1 MPAYAV
7 LGAQWGDEG
16 KGKVIDFL
24 ARDADIVARF
34 SGGNNA
40 GHTVINAG
48 EEFSLHLV
56 PCGIFWPQ
64 ALNVIGNGVVADPDV
79 LIEEI
84 DHLQSRG
91 IDMTGR
97 LMLSERAHLVMP
109 YHILLDELME
119 NARGASALGTTRK
132 GIGPAYSDKAA
143 RTGILAADLL
153 DVEELFPRLE
163 VILDYHNAVITKVLG
178 GTAVCLKATFD
189 KCREWAE
196 QLGEYIGPVDNV
208 VRESLDDGGTV
219 LLEGAQGALLDLDH
233 GSYPYVTS
241 SNPTVGGACVGLGI
255 HPRYMGGILGVFKAY
270 STRVGAGPFPTEFLD
285 EAGETVAGGPYTVD
299 EIRDLAKEFGA
310 TTGRPRRV
318 GWFDAVAARHSAR
331 LNGYTSV
338 VLTKL
343 DILDHFDTVKICTS
357 YELDGEVVDDFPA
370 SDTALERCKPIY
382 EEHPGWDKPTPSVT
396 RREDLPK
403 EALSYVD
410 RLQEL
415 IGSPVYIISTGRE
428 RHETVMTRSVFA
440 G

>member
-7 LGAQWGDEG
+7 LGAQGGDEG
-16 KGKVIDFL
+16 KGKIIDFL

-40 GHTVINAG
+40 GHTVINNG
-48 EEFSLHLV
+48 EKFSLHLL

-79 LIEEI
+79 LIKEI

-91 IDMTGR
+91 VDLTGR
-97 LMLSERAHLVMP
+97 FMLSERTHLVMP
-109 YHILLDELME
+109 YHIRLDQLME
-119 NARGASALGTTRK
+119 DARGAGALGTTRK

-153 DVEELFPRLE
+153 DVDEIFQRLE
-163 VILDYHNAVITKVLG
+163 VILAYQNAVITKVLG
-178 GTAVCLKATFD
+178 GSAISLKRTFD

-196 QLGEYIGPVDNV
+196 KLGEFIGPVDTV
-208 VRESLDDGGTV
+208 VRESLDEGGTV

-241 SNPTVGGACVGLGI
+241 SNPTIGGACVGLGI

-270 STRVGAGPFPTEFLD
+270 STRVGAGPFPTELLD
-285 EAGETVAGGPYTVD
+285 ETGET
-299 EIRDLAKEFGA
+299 IRDLAKEFGT

-318 GWFDAVAARHSAR
+318 GWFDAVAARYSAR

-343 DILDHFDTVKICTS
+343 DILDHFDTVKICTA
-357 YELDGEVVDDFPA
+357 YELDGEIVSEFPA
-370 SDTALERCKPIY
+370 SDTALDRCKPIY
-382 EEHPGWDKPTPSVT
+382 EEHPGWDKPTPSIT
-396 RREDLPK
+396 RRIDLPK
-403 EALSYVD
+403 EALSYMD

-415 IGSPVYIISTGRE
+415 IGSPIDIISTGPE
-428 RHETVMTRSVFA
+428 RHETVMARSVFSA
-440 G
+440 

>member
-40 GHTVINAG
+40 GHTVINSG
-48 EEFSLHLV
+48 EKFSLHLL

-64 ALNVIGNGVVADPDV
+64 TLNVIGNGVVADPEV

-84 DHLQSRG
+84 RHLHSRG
-91 IDMTGR
+91 IDLTGR
-97 LMLSERAHLVMP
+97 FMLSERTHLVMP
-109 YHILLDELME
+109 YHIRLDQLME
-119 NARGASALGTTRK
+119 DARGTSALGTTRK

-143 RTGILAADLL
+143 RTGILASDLL
-153 DVEELFPRLE
+153 DVDEIFPRLE
-163 VILDYHNAVITKVLG
+163 EILKYQNAVITKVLG
-178 GTAVCLKATFD
+178 GPAISLKRTFD
-189 KCREWAE
+189 KCRVWADK
-196 QLGEYIGPVDNV
+196 LGEFIGPVDSV
-208 VRESLDDGGTV
+208 VRESLDGGGTV

-241 SNPTVGGACVGLGI
+241 SNPTIGGACVGLGI
-255 HPRYMGGILGVFKAY
+255 HPRQMGGILGVFKAY
-270 STRVGAGPFPTEFLD
+270 STRVGAGPFPTELLD
-285 EAGETVAGGPYTVD
+285 ETGET
-299 EIRDLAKEFGA
+299 IRNLAKEFGT

-318 GWFDAVAARHSAR
+318 GWFDAVAARYSAR

-343 DILDHFDTVKICTS
+343 DILDHFDTVKICTA
-357 YELDGEVVDDFPA
+357 YELDGELVSEFPA

-382 EEHPGWDKPTPSVT
+382 EDHPGWDKPTPRIT
-396 RREDLPK
+396 RHDDLPT
-403 EALSYVD
+403 EALSYID

-415 IGSPVYIISTGRE
+415 IGSSVDIISTGPE
-428 RHETVMTRSVFA
+428 RHETVMARSVFPV
-440 G
+440 